1 MSTNTKKNIKKIILQ
16 NVNKNNNI
24 SRQIK
29 INKQFPKIAFSNEI
43 LNYAN
48 KDNRVIKFR
57 SQTDSDIAI
66 NKTNN
71 LSLKTNIHN
80 KIKIDS
86 ITNTTD
92 SLNIKNNT
100 PKKKKNFSIKTLK
113 DQSKSENKFILNT
126 PKIIDN
132 SISLSN
138 VYKLPRLLKNDY
150 NTIRLNLL
158 HKKPKVNRASNN
170 NIYIQKGKTLNSN
183 LNILTNQK
191 SQEIKE
197 MKERLTSQGL
207 SGINNNVDINIID
220 YNKICV
226 KRKLRPV
233 NITKISSSFEPKIL
247 EDESKERVEKYMK
260 DRFYSDTETK
270 MTKKLKYTVFNHD
283 HSLKDKIIKMKKI
296 SGFWG
301 GLADYCIPIFSIR
314 KFEYIK
320 EKLRKQKEKGKKL
333 ENLFEDDEKKTK
345 YDIKPS
351 RLFTINSFMNYKH
364 QKNLEIKK
372 EFIEKY
378 NDSLE
383 YYMI

>member
-1 MSTNTKKNIKKIILQ
+1 MKAIQYRTQTDPNIVIKKS
-16 NVNKNNNI
+16 NHTSKN
-24 SRQIK
+24 
-29 INKQFPKIAFSNEI
+29 
-43 LNYAN
+43 
-48 KDNRVIKFR
+48 
-57 SQTDSDIAI
+57 
-66 NKTNN
+66 
-71 LSLKTNIHN
+71 NIHN
-80 KIKIDS
+80 LIKIDS
-86 ITNTTD
+86 KTNTTD
-92 SLNIKNNT
+92 TLKLNNFTPRKKDKEKEKN
-100 PKKKKNFSIKTLK
+100 SIKKGQKKLEQKLLLK
-113 DQSKSENKFILNT
+113 SPE
-126 PKIIDN
+126 IDNN

-138 VYKLPRLLKNDY
+138 VYKLPMILKYDY
-150 NTIRLNLL
+150 NTIKSILSN
-158 HKKPKVNRASNN
+158 KKPKVNRIINN
-170 NIYIQKGKTLNSN
+170 NIYIPKRKTINP
-183 LNILTNQK
+183 NINKLSIHK
-191 SQEIKE
+191 SQEIKD
-197 MKERLTSQGL
+197 MKERLSSQGL
-207 SGINNNVDINIID
+207 TRINNDVDVNIID

-226 KRKLRPV
+226 KRKLNPV
-233 NITKISSSFEPKIL
+233 NIKIVSSSIASKFS
-247 EDESKERVEKYMK
+247 EDDSKERVEKFMK
-260 DRFYSDTETK
+260 DRFYSDTESK
-270 MTKKLKYTVFNHD
+270 MVKKLKYTVFNHD
-283 HSLKDKIIKMKKI
+283 NSLKDKIIKMKKI